1 MLSNNTNNKNMLEK
15 QKDILGEEMLQY
27 LVFKIDSEEY
37 AIDVL
42 SVQEIV
48 GFTNITPVPGSPNY
62 MVGLINLRGNILHVV
77 DLRLRLGVIRD
88 KEHSFDKDVI
98 IVVSNSERRFGF
110 LVDMVKDVIN
120 VVKEQVSETPVERT
134 KGVQISHVI
143 NLNNKVI
150 MVLPVDEVIKSEQEL
165 SKDTSTII

>member
-1 MLSNNTNNKNMLEK
+1 MLSNGIKNIK
-15 QKDILGEEMLQY
+15 SDQNDISAEEILQY
-27 LVFKIDSEEY
+27 LVFKIDEEEY
-37 AIDVL
+37 ALDVL

-48 GFTNITPVPGSPNY
+48 GVTNITPVPGSPNY

-77 DLRLRLGVIRD
+77 DLRLRLGVSRN
-88 KEHSFDKDVI
+88 KEHTLEKDVV
-98 IVVSNSERRFGF
+98 IVISTAERRFGV
-110 LVDMVKDVIN
+110 LADMVSDVIN